1 MTSLEGD
8 MLIRTIERKKEVL
21 KELEQILNS
30 RFTDFS
36 SPIFK
41 NMNWVDPKNWDGGRT
56 YRIEQITALITHF
69 EVHLKAAGFDS
80 KAIFKEWRFYKNYVR
95 ANHIGVE
102 SLQLWKKI
110 FIKQWPSGVFLWSN
124 GLVVKTLVSQSRG
137 PVFKTNEWLQ
147 GRLSCSSFRG

>member
-1 MTSLEGD
+1 MTSLEGE
-8 MLIRTIERKKEVL
+8 MLIGNIKKKKEVL

-41 NMNWVDPKNWDGGRT
+41 NMNWVDPKNWDGGKT
-56 YRIEQITALITHF
+56 YGIEQITSPITHF

-80 KAIFKEWRFYKNYVR
+80 KAIFKKWRFYKNYVR

-110 FIKQWPSGVFLWSN
+110 FINKREEYRNVCESASM
-124 GLVVKTLVSQSRG
+124 VVSL
-137 PVFKTNEWLQ
+137 
-147 GRLSCSSFRG
+147 